1 MKFYIFLF
9 LTVFS
14 NLLIAQTIA
23 DARAQSEGTIVTVTG
38 IVTNGSEMPVV
49 RYMQDSTAGI
59 AIYDNLLE
67 DVDRGD
73 SITVTGKLDI
83 FNGLLEVVDVTFTN
97 HGQSNQIIPALST
110 PNDVTESNEAELL
123 KIENAIF
130 SDGGGFFDEGTF
142 EFESGGQTSII
153 FVKSGSP
160 FDGQLIPTAPITIV
174 GISSQ
179 FEGQNPPGY
188 QLLPRDLN
196 DFIYSNEIIITSAL
210 TQENITTSSFDIN
223 WTTNLSGSTMAYYGT
238 TPNLELGTLDQE
250 SEGTDHILNVT
261 NLEPGSI
268 YYLKAFSINE
278 TDTAFSALT
287 AFATESNSTGQIL
300 AYFNKDVDIT
310 ATTVEEAQ
318 NIGAFINDTIKAYID
333 KAMVTLDVAVYNHS
347 DALITSAIND
357 AYERGV
363 RVRYITCEST
373 STTALGDLNEN
384 IEVLQR
390 PEGSGIMHNK
400 FVIIDANEVNNSWII
415 TGSTNWTSD
424 QLFNDYNHLV
434 IVQDQSVAKTYQI
447 EFNEMWGSNDEMP
460 NAQNAKFGPAKSNN
474 TPHHFIVDGKSMEVY
489 FSPSDNTTNNI
500 ANAVKS
506 GDEEIQFGLLVFTNN
521 TLGSTIL
528 ERYNAGVDIKG
539 IIEQVNTNGSEY
551 EFLVDAGV
559 NVESH
564 GGIPNSFHHKYCLVD
579 QSYPNSDPLTITG
592 SHNWSGIAETGNDEN
607 TIIIHDA
614 NITNQFYQEF
624 INEFNALTE
633 TDTTDTEPTQIIEN
647 QNNKLNLF
655 PNPTNGNFDIVLD
668 AENVKNQS
676 IQIHN
681 NSGQLLFNE
690 NYRLT
695 TGSNKIRIEE
705 RFTAG
710 IYIVSI
716 GNTKLKLVVN

>member
-9 LTVFS
+9 LTAIS
-14 NLLIAQTIA
+14 NLSIAQNIA
-23 DARAQSEGTIVTVTG
+23 DARTQALGSIVTVSG
-38 IVTNGSEMPVV
+38 VITNGSEMPVV
-49 RYMQDSTAGI
+49 RYMQDSSAGI
-59 AIYDNLLE
+59 AIYDNQLE

-73 SITVTGKLDI
+73 SITVTGKLDD

-97 HGQSNQIIPALST
+97 HGQTDQIIPAIST
-110 PNDVTESNEAELL
+110 PNDVNESNEAELL
-123 KIENAIF
+123 KIENAVF
-130 SDGGGFFDEGTF
+130 SDGGGVFSQGTF
-142 EFESGGQTSII
+142 EFESGGQTSVI

-179 FEGQNPPGY
+179 FDGQNPPGY
-188 QLLPRDLN
+188 QFLPRDLN
-196 DFIYSNEIIITSAL
+196 DFIYSDEIIITSAL
-210 TQENITTSSFDIN
+210 TQENITTSSYDIN

-238 TPNLELGTLDQE
+238 TPNLELGMLDQE

-278 TDTAFSALT
+278 TDTAFSGLS

-363 RVRYITCEST
+363 DVRYITCEST

-447 EFNEMWGSNDEMP
+447 EFNEMWGSDNQTP
-460 NAQNAKFGPAKSNN
+460 NAQNAKFGSAKSNN
-474 TPHHFIVDGKSMEVY
+474 TPHHFIVGGKNMEVY

-500 ANAVKS
+500 ATAVKS

-521 TLGSTIL
+521 TLGASIL

-539 IIEQVNTNGSEY
+539 IIEDVNTNGSEY

-655 PNPTNGNFDIVLD
+655 PNPTNGSFDIVLD

-681 NSGQLLFNE
+681 NSGQLVFNE

>member
-9 LTVFS
+9 LTAIS
-14 NLLIAQTIA
+14 NLSIAQNIA
-23 DARAQSEGTIVTVTG
+23 DARTQALGSIVTVSG
-38 IVTNGSEMPVV
+38 VITNGSEMPVV
-49 RYMQDSTAGI
+49 RYMQDSSAGI
-59 AIYDNLLE
+59 AIYDNQLE

-73 SITVTGKLDI
+73 SITVTGKLDD
-83 FNGLLEVVDVTFTN
+83 FNGLLEVIDVTFTN
-97 HGQSNQIIPALST
+97 HGQTDQIIPVIST
-110 PNDVTESNEAELL
+110 PNDVNESNEAELL
-123 KIENAIF
+123 KIENAVF
-130 SDGGGFFDEGTF
+130 SDGGGVFSQGTF
-142 EFESGGQTSII
+142 EFESGGQFSVI

-179 FEGQNPPGY
+179 FDGKNPPGY
-188 QLLPRDLN
+188 QFLPRDLN
-196 DFIYSNEIIITSAL
+196 DFIYSDEIIITSAL

-238 TPNLELGTLDQE
+238 TPNLELGMLDQE

-278 TDTAFSALT
+278 TDTAFSGLT

-363 RVRYITCEST
+363 DVRYITCEST

-447 EFNEMWGSNDEMP
+447 EFNEMWGSDNQTP
-460 NAQNAKFGPAKSNN
+460 NAQNAKFGSAKSNN
-474 TPHHFIVDGKSMEVY
+474 TPHHFLVGGKNMEVY

-500 ANAVKS
+500 ATAVKS

-633 TDTTDTEPTQIIEN
+633 NDTTDTEPTQIIEN

-655 PNPTNGNFDIVLD
+655 PNPTNGSFDIVLD
-668 AENVKNQS
+668 AENVKSQS

-681 NSGQLLFNE
+681 NNGQLVFDK
-690 NYRLT
+690 NYSLT
-695 TGSNKIRIEE
+695 TGSNKIRIDQKL
-705 RFTAG
+705 TSG
-710 IYIVSI
+710 IYIVSVA
-716 GNTKLKLVVN
+716 NTKLKLVVN

>member
-1 MKFYIFLF
+1 
-9 LTVFS
+9 
-14 NLLIAQTIA
+14 
-23 DARAQSEGTIVTVTG
+23 
-38 IVTNGSEMPVV
+38 
-49 RYMQDSTAGI
+49 
-59 AIYDNLLE
+59 
-67 DVDRGD
+67 
-73 SITVTGKLDI
+73 
-83 FNGLLEVVDVTFTN
+83 
-97 HGQSNQIIPALST
+97 
-110 PNDVTESNEAELL
+110 
-123 KIENAIF
+123 
-130 SDGGGFFDEGTF
+130 
-142 EFESGGQTSII
+142 
-153 FVKSGSP
+153 
-160 FDGQLIPTAPITIV
+160 
-174 GISSQ
+174 
-179 FEGQNPPGY
+179 
-188 QLLPRDLN
+188 
-196 DFIYSNEIIITSAL
+196 
-210 TQENITTSSFDIN
+210 
-223 WTTNLSGSTMAYYGT
+223 
-238 TPNLELGTLDQE
+238 
-250 SEGTDHILNVT
+250 
-261 NLEPGSI
+261 
-268 YYLKAFSINE
+268 
-278 TDTAFSALT
+278 
-287 AFATESNSTGQIL
+287 
-300 AYFNKDVDIT
+300 
-310 ATTVEEAQ
+310 
-318 NIGAFINDTIKAYID
+318 
-333 KAMVTLDVAVYNHS
+333 MVTLDVAVYNHS

-655 PNPTNGNFDIVLD
+655 PNPTNGSFDIVLD
-668 AENVKNQS
+668 AANVKNQS

-681 NSGQLLFNE
+681 NSGQLVFNE

>member
-49 RYMQDSTAGI
+49 RYMQDSSAGI
-59 AIYDNLLE
+59 AIYDNQLE

-73 SITVTGKLDI
+73 SITVTGKLDD

-97 HGQSNQIIPALST
+97 HGETDQIIPAIST

-123 KIENAIF
+123 KIENAVF
-130 SDGGGFFDEGTF
+130 SDGGGFFSQGTF
-142 EFESGGQTSII
+142 EFESGGQTSVI

-160 FDGQLIPTAPITIV
+160 FDGQLIPTTPITIL

-179 FEGQNPPGY
+179 FDGQNPPGY

-196 DFIYSNEIIITSAL
+196 DFIYSDEIIITSAL

-238 TPNLELGTLDQE
+238 TPNLELGMLDQE

-278 TDTAFSALT
+278 TDTAFSGLT

-357 AYERGV
+357 AYQRGV
-363 RVRYITCEST
+363 DVRYITCEST

-474 TPHHFIVDGKSMEVY
+474 TPHHFIVNGKSMEVY

-506 GDEEIQFGLLVFTNN
+506 GNEEIQFGLLVFTNN

-592 SHNWSGIAETGNDEN
+592 SHNWSAIAETGNDEN

-655 PNPTNGNFDIVLD
+655 PNPTNGNFDIVLN

-681 NSGQLLFNE
+681 NSGQLVFNK

>member
-23 DARAQSEGTIVTVTG
+23 DARAQSEGAIVTVTG

-49 RYMQDSTAGI
+49 RYMQDSSAGI

-67 DVDRGD
+67 DVERGD
-73 SITVTGKLDI
+73 SITVTGKLDD
-83 FNGLLEVVDVTFTN
+83 FNGLLEVIDVTFTN
-97 HGQSNQIIPALST
+97 HGQTDQIIPAIST
-110 PNDVTESNEAELL
+110 PNDVNESNESELL
-123 KIENAIF
+123 KIENVVF
-130 SDGGGFFDEGTF
+130 TDGGGFFSQGTF
-142 EFESGGQTSII
+142 EFESAGLTSVI
-153 FVKSGSP
+153 FVKGGSQL
-160 FDGQLIPTAPITIV
+160 DGELIPTAPITIV

-179 FEGQNPPGY
+179 YNGQNPPGH

-196 DFIYSNEIIITSAL
+196 DFIYSDEIIITSAL
-210 TQENITTSSFDIN
+210 TQENITTSSFDIS

-238 TPNLELGTLDQE
+238 TPNLELGMLDQE

-278 TDTAFSALT
+278 TDTAFSGLT

-363 RVRYITCEST
+363 DVRYITCEST
-373 STTALGDLNEN
+373 STDALEDLNES

-390 PEGSGIMHNK
+390 PEGSGTMHNK

-447 EFNEMWGSNDEMP
+447 EFNEMWGSDNQTP
-460 NAQNAKFGPAKSNN
+460 NAQNAKFGSAKSNN
-474 TPHHFIVDGKSMEVY
+474 TPHHFIVGGKNMEVY

-500 ANAVKS
+500 ATAVKS

-521 TLGSTIL
+521 TLGASIL

-539 IIEQVNTNGSEY
+539 IIEDVNTNSSEY

-592 SHNWSGIAETGNDEN
+592 SLNWSAIAETGNDEN

-681 NSGQLLFNE
+681 NSGQLVFNE

>member
-9 LTVFS
+9 LTAIS
-14 NLLIAQTIA
+14 NLSIAQNIA
-23 DARAQSEGTIVTVTG
+23 DARTQALGSIVTVSG
-38 IVTNGSEMPVV
+38 VITNGSEMPVV
-49 RYMQDSTAGI
+49 RYMQDSSAGI
-59 AIYDNLLE
+59 AIYDNQLE

-73 SITVTGKLDI
+73 SITVTGKLDD
-83 FNGLLEVVDVTFTN
+83 FNGLLEVIDVTFTN
-97 HGQSNQIIPALST
+97 HGQTDQIIPVIST
-110 PNDVTESNEAELL
+110 PNDVNESNEAELL
-123 KIENAIF
+123 KIENAVF
-130 SDGGGFFDEGTF
+130 SDGGGVFSQGTF
-142 EFESGGQTSII
+142 EFESGGQFSVI

-179 FEGQNPPGY
+179 FDGQNPPGY
-188 QLLPRDLN
+188 QFLPRDLN
-196 DFIYSNEIIITSAL
+196 DFIYSDEIIITSAL

-238 TPNLELGTLDQE
+238 TPNLELGMLDQE

-278 TDTAFSALT
+278 TDTAFSGLT

-363 RVRYITCEST
+363 DVRYITCEST

-447 EFNEMWGSNDEMP
+447 EFNEMWGSDNQTP
-460 NAQNAKFGPAKSNN
+460 NAQNAKFGSAKSNN
-474 TPHHFIVDGKSMEVY
+474 TPHHFLVGGKNMEVY

-500 ANAVKS
+500 ATAVKS

-551 EFLVDAGV
+551 DTLVYFGV

-633 TDTTDTEPTQIIEN
+633 NDTTDTEPTQIIEN

-655 PNPTNGNFDIVLD
+655 PNPTNGSFDIVLD
-668 AENVKNQS
+668 AENVKSQS

-681 NSGQLLFNE
+681 NNGQLVFDK
-690 NYRLT
+690 NYSLT
-695 TGSNKIRIEE
+695 TGSNKIRIDQKL
-705 RFTAG
+705 TSG
-710 IYIVSI
+710 IYIVSVA
-716 GNTKLKLVVN
+716 NTKLKLVVN

>member
-14 NLLIAQTIA
+14 NLLIAQNIA
-23 DARAQSEGTIVTVTG
+23 DARTQALGSTVTVTG
-38 IVTNGSEMPVV
+38 IVTNGSEMPTV
-49 RYMQDSTAGI
+49 RYMQDSSAGI

-73 SITVTGKLDI
+73 SITVTGKLYD
-83 FNGLLEVVDVTFTN
+83 FNGLLEVIDVTFTN
-97 HGQSNQIIPALST
+97 HGQTDQIIPAIST
-110 PNDVTESNEAELL
+110 PNDVNESNEAELL
-123 KIENAIF
+123 KIENAVF
-130 SDGGGFFDEGTF
+130 SDGGGFFSQGTF
-142 EFESGGQTSII
+142 EFESGGQTSVI

-179 FEGQNPPGY
+179 FDGQNPPGY
-188 QLLPRDLN
+188 QFLPRDLN
-196 DFIYSNEIIITSAL
+196 DFIYSDEIIITSAL

-238 TPNLELGTLDQE
+238 TPNLELGMLDQE

-278 TDTAFSALT
+278 TDTAFSGLT

-539 IIEQVNTNGSEY
+539 IIEQVNTDGSEY

-655 PNPTNGNFDIVLD
+655 PNPTNGSFDIVLD
-668 AENVKNQS
+668 AANVKNQS

-681 NSGQLLFNE
+681 NSGQLVFNE

>member
-9 LTVFS
+9 LTAIS
-14 NLLIAQTIA
+14 NLSIAQNIA
-23 DARAQSEGTIVTVTG
+23 DARTQALGSIVTVSG
-38 IVTNGSEMPVV
+38 VITNGSEMPVV
-49 RYMQDSTAGI
+49 RYMQDSSAGI
-59 AIYDNLLE
+59 AIYDNQLE

-73 SITVTGKLDI
+73 SITVTGKLDD
-83 FNGLLEVVDVTFTN
+83 FNGLLEVIDVTFTN
-97 HGQSNQIIPALST
+97 HGQTDQIIPVIST
-110 PNDVTESNEAELL
+110 PNDVNESNEAELL
-123 KIENAIF
+123 KIENAVF
-130 SDGGGFFDEGTF
+130 SDGGGVFSQGTF
-142 EFESGGQTSII
+142 EFESGGQTSVI

-179 FEGQNPPGY
+179 FDGQNPPGY
-188 QLLPRDLN
+188 QFLPRDLN
-196 DFIYSNEIIITSAL
+196 DFIYSDEIIITSAL

-238 TPNLELGTLDQE
+238 TPNLELGMLDQE

-268 YYLKAFSINE
+268 YYLKAFSIND
-278 TDTAFSALT
+278 TDTAFSGLT

-363 RVRYITCEST
+363 DVRYITCEST

-447 EFNEMWGSNDEMP
+447 EFNEMWGSDNQTP
-460 NAQNAKFGPAKSNN
+460 NAQNAKFGSAKSNN
-474 TPHHFIVDGKSMEVY
+474 TPHHFLVGGKNMEVY

-500 ANAVKS
+500 ATAVKS

-521 TLGSTIL
+521 TLGSTIF

-607 TIIIHDA
+607 TIIIQDA

-633 TDTTDTEPTQIIEN
+633 NDTTDTEPTQIIEN

-655 PNPTNGNFDIVLD
+655 PNPTNGSFDIVLD
-668 AENVKNQS
+668 AENVKSQS

-681 NSGQLLFNE
+681 NNGQLVFDK
-690 NYRLT
+690 NYSLT
-695 TGSNKIRIEE
+695 TGSNKIRIDQKL
-705 RFTAG
+705 TSG
-710 IYIVSI
+710 IYIVSVA
-716 GNTKLKLVVN
+716 NTKLKLVVN

>member
-9 LTVFS
+9 LTAIS
-14 NLLIAQTIA
+14 NLSIAQNIA
-23 DARAQSEGTIVTVTG
+23 DARTQALGSIVTVSG
-38 IVTNGSEMPVV
+38 VITNGSEMPVV
-49 RYMQDSTAGI
+49 RYMQDSSAGI
-59 AIYDNLLE
+59 AIYDNQLE

-73 SITVTGKLDI
+73 SITVTGKLDD
-83 FNGLLEVVDVTFTN
+83 FNGLLEVIDVTFTN
-97 HGQSNQIIPALST
+97 HGQTDQIIPAIST
-110 PNDVTESNEAELL
+110 PNDVNESNEAELL
-123 KIENAIF
+123 KIENAVF
-130 SDGGGFFDEGTF
+130 SDGGGVFSQGTF
-142 EFESGGQTSII
+142 EFESGGQTSVI

-179 FEGQNPPGY
+179 FDGQNPPGY
-188 QLLPRDLN
+188 QFLPRDLN
-196 DFIYSNEIIITSAL
+196 DFIYSDEIIITSAL
-210 TQENITTSSFDIN
+210 TQENITTSSYDIN

-238 TPNLELGTLDQE
+238 TPNLELGMLDQE

-278 TDTAFSALT
+278 TDTAFSGLS

-363 RVRYITCEST
+363 DVRYITCEST

-447 EFNEMWGSNDEMP
+447 EFNEMWGSDNQTP
-460 NAQNAKFGPAKSNN
+460 NAQNAKFGSAKSNN
-474 TPHHFIVDGKSMEVY
+474 TPHHFLVGGKNMEVY

-500 ANAVKS
+500 ATAVKS

-521 TLGSTIL
+521 TLGASIL

-539 IIEQVNTNGSEY
+539 IIEDVNTNGSEY

-655 PNPTNGNFDIVLD
+655 PNPTNGSFDIVLD

-681 NSGQLLFNE
+681 NSGQLVFNE

>member
-9 LTVFS
+9 LTAIS
-14 NLLIAQTIA
+14 NLSIAQNIA
-23 DARAQSEGTIVTVTG
+23 DARTQALGSIVTVSG
-38 IVTNGSEMPVV
+38 VITNGSEMPVV
-49 RYMQDSTAGI
+49 RYMQDSSAGI
-59 AIYDNLLE
+59 AIYDNQLE

-73 SITVTGKLDI
+73 SITVTGKLDD
-83 FNGLLEVVDVTFTN
+83 FNGLLEVIDVTFTN
-97 HGQSNQIIPALST
+97 HGQTDQIIPAIST
-110 PNDVTESNEAELL
+110 PNDVNESNEAELL
-123 KIENAIF
+123 KIENAVF
-130 SDGGGFFDEGTF
+130 SDGGGVFSQGTF
-142 EFESGGQTSII
+142 EFESGGQTSVI

-179 FEGQNPPGY
+179 FDGQNPPGY
-188 QLLPRDLN
+188 QFLPRDLN
-196 DFIYSNEIIITSAL
+196 DFIYSDEIIITSAL
-210 TQENITTSSFDIN
+210 TQENITTSSYDIN

-238 TPNLELGTLDQE
+238 TPNLELGMLDQE

-278 TDTAFSALT
+278 TDTAFSGLS

-363 RVRYITCEST
+363 DVRYITCEST

-447 EFNEMWGSNDEMP
+447 EFNEMWGSDNQTP
-460 NAQNAKFGPAKSNN
+460 NAQNAKFGSAKSNN
-474 TPHHFIVDGKSMEVY
+474 TPHHFLVGGKNMEVY

-500 ANAVKS
+500 ATAVKS

-521 TLGSTIL
+521 TLGASIL

-539 IIEQVNTNGSEY
+539 IIEDFNTNGSEY

-655 PNPTNGNFDIVLD
+655 PNPTNGSFDIVLD

-681 NSGQLLFNE
+681 NSGQLVFNE